1 MANDDTILRE
11 VDQALADDKQANE
24 LQKNLPGLLIG
35 AALVVAAVG
44 GWEFYKSQRNAAAEK
59 ASVEYE
65 ALASAGGSAA
75 QTEAI
80 EKLADGKT
88 GYAVLAKLRLAASEL
103 QKGEGEKALGLYR
116 EVYSGSA
123 PKRVKNMARLRA
135 GLISLDQSREA
146 VIKDVGTLEEDKTPL
161 GYYAREILGLAA
173 IKAGDYQ
180 GAEDMFLRAA
190 SSPDAP
196 EAVQARAH
204 EFAALAAEAKSGVA
218 IPEFK
223 ASDKSEAERYFDQLQ
238 KGGEDLGSVLGDSS
252 PVEEDAGAADSAAAP
267 KPADTPDTKTQKSE

>member
-11 VDQALADDKQANE
+11 VDQALADDKQADE

-35 AALVVAAVG
+35 AALVVVAVG

-65 ALASAGGSAA
+65 AIASAGGPAA

-80 EKLADGKT
+80 EKLAEGKT

-103 QKGEGEKALGLYR
+103 QKGEQEKALGFYR

-135 GLISLDQSREA
+135 GLIALDQSREA
-146 VIKDVGTLEEDKTPL
+146 VIKDVGPLEEDKTPL

-180 GAEDMFLRAA
+180 GAEDMFLKAA

-196 EAVQARAH
+196 EAVQARAR
-204 EFAALAAEAKSGVA
+204 EFAALAAEAKSGIS

-238 KGGEDLGSVLGDSS
+238 KEGEDLGSVLGDSS
-252 PVEEDAGAADSAAAP
+252 PVDEGAGAADSAAAP
-267 KPADTPDTKTQKSE
+267 ESADTPDTETQKSE